1 MTKVFIY
8 SLNCPIANQVKY
20 VGKTK
25 NSLSVRLS
33 GHLSYSGSNI
43 EKANWIKSLLK
54 EGRKPSIHLLEIA
67 PEHKWEEREKYW
79 IEYFIGRG
87 IALVNRSETSP
98 LFLAQKKYLE
108 QLQNQRYRKNTI
120 TTYTNCFDK
129 FLYAFKG
136 FDYPHI
142 KKGAIVDYITQ
153 LVIKEGISPEYQ
165 NTIINAIK
173 FYYERVLGYQR
184 ETYYI
189 ARPRKRKKIRPILT
203 PQEVRQFMGAIK
215 NMKQQT
221 MFQVM
226 YSLALRS
233 GEVIVLEIANI
244 NWEDGVFL
252 IKDSKGGQDRKL
264 TIPEQTLN
272 LIKVYL
278 EKYKPK
284 KWLFVGQDKVS
295 HYHQRSLQQKFL
307 EVVARLGFDPE
318 LKPHCLRHSRLSHL
332 LNNGM
337 KIEMASK
344 YSGHASISTTA
355 DIYYHYMTEEMREQM
370 DSADKKIL
378 AKAESEFPST
388 DKVLQAHPKKEQKQL
403 SIPIQE
409 SDSNSEKTYQ
419 ILFNGKTYFL
429 KERDRKI
436 IEAPQAKWSMG
447 KEAEGILAWFKRKGA
462 EINTIQKNNNG

>member
-1 MTKVFIY
+1 MTIKVSIY
-8 SLNCPIANQVKY
+8 SLNCPITNAVKY

-25 NSLSVRLS
+25 NSLIGRLS
-33 GHLSYSGSNI
+33 EHMTYSGSNI
-43 EKANWIKSLLK
+43 EKRNWIRALVK
-54 EGRKPSIHLLEIA
+54 EGRKPTIHLIEIT

-87 IALVNRSETSP
+87 ISLVNRSEINP

-120 TTYTNCFDK
+120 KTYTNCFDK
-129 FLYAFKG
+129 YLYAFKG

-165 NTIINAIK
+165 NIIINAIK
-173 FYYERVLGYQR
+173 FYYERVLGYPR

-189 ARPRKRKKIRPILT
+189 ARPRKRKKIRPIFT
-203 PQEVRQFMGAIK
+203 PQEIRRFMGAIK
-215 NMKQQT
+215 NLKQQT

-233 GEVIVLEIANI
+233 GEVTTLEIANI

-295 HYHQRSLQQKFL
+295 HYHQRSLQEKFS

-355 DIYYHYMTEEMREQM
+355 DIYYHYMTDEMREQM
-370 DSADKKIL
+370 DGADKKIL
-378 AKAESEFPST
+378 AKSEIETPLQNNILPSHS
-388 DKVLQAHPKKEQKQL
+388 KQEQKQL
-403 SIPIQE
+403 SIEMDEPT
-409 SDSNSEKTYQ
+409 SDSETEYE

-429 KERDRKI
+429 KEKDNKI
-436 IEAPQAKWSMG
+436 IEAPQAKWSIG
-447 KEAEGILAWFKRKGA
+447 KEAEGILGWFKRKGGI
-462 EINTIQKNNNG
+462 INLQKSV

>member
-1 MTKVFIY
+1 MTTKVSIY
-8 SLNCPIANQVKY
+8 SLNCPITNAVKY

-25 NSLSVRLS
+25 NTLIGRLS
-33 GHLSYSGSNI
+33 EHITYSGSNI
-43 EKANWIKSLLK
+43 EKRNWIRALVK
-54 EGRKPSIHLLEIA
+54 EGRKPTIHLLEIT

-87 IALVNRSETSP
+87 ISLVNRSEINP
-98 LFLAQKKYLE
+98 LFLAKKKYLE

-120 TTYTNCFDK
+120 KTYTNCFDK
-129 FLYAFKG
+129 YLYAFKG

-173 FYYERVLGYQR
+173 FYYERVLGYPR

-203 PQEVRQFMGAIK
+203 PTQVKQFIEAIK
-215 NMKQQT
+215 NLKQHT
-221 MFQVM
+221 LFQVM

-233 GEVIVLEIANI
+233 GEVISLEVANI
-244 NWEDGVFL
+244 NWQDRTFL
-252 IKDSKGGQDRKL
+252 VKDSKGGQDRYL

-278 EKYKPK
+278 DKYKPK
-284 KWLFVGQDKVS
+284 KWMFIGQDKIS
-295 HYHQRSLQQKFL
+295 HYHQRSLQEKFS
-307 EVVARLGFDPE
+307 EVVAKLGFDPE

-355 DIYYHYMTEEMREQM
+355 DIYYHYMTDEMREQM
-370 DSADKKIL
+370 DGADKKIL
-378 AKAESEFPST
+378 AKSEVELPLAEKILDT
-388 DKVLQAHPKKEQKQL
+388 HLKKEQKQL
-403 SIPIQE
+403 SISMDEPDE
-409 SDSNSEKTYQ
+409 VSEKQYQ
-419 ILFNGKTYFL
+419 IIFNGKTFLL
-429 KERDRKI
+429 KEKDKKI
-436 IEAPQAKWSMG
+436 IEAPQAKWSIG
-447 KEAEGILAWFKRKGA
+447 KEAKNIIAWFERKGA
-462 EINTIQKNNNG
+462 TINNL